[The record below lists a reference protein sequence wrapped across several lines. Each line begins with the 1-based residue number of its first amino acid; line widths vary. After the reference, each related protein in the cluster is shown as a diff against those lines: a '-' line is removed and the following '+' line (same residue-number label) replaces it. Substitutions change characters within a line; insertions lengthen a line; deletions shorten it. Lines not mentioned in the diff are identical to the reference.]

1 MFGSSNSRVF
11 KPVPFGA
18 SSRHRKG
25 IPSWVWVLALGITI
39 GAAGLYYIQEQLL
52 PPRLNFI
59 ESQDLKAKTEAA
71 TKAREQMSAELGQA
85 TAQLKVAQDE
95 RKTAVDK
102 MNIALTSVEPLK
114 KDLDLFLKAIPP
126 DPRGNAIAIRSGTF
140 SSDSGKLMY
149 HLLFTR
155 DRSAK
160 SNAAFKGDVQII
172 VEGTRGGK
180 NVSTTVQ
187 TLPLTLEGYQH
198 LNGSA
203 SLPEGFVPREV
214 TVKLAQEKNGAQ
226 VSMRVFRL

>member
-18 SSRHRKG
+18 SRHRKG
-25 IPSWVWVLALGITI
+25 VPSWVWVLALGVTI

-59 ESQDLKAKTEAA
+59 ESQDLKAKAETA
-71 TKAREQMSAELGQA
+71 TKAREQMSTELGQA

-95 RKTAVDK
+95 RKVAVDK
-102 MNIALTSVEPLK
+102 MNVALTSVEPLK
-114 KDLDLFLKAIPP
+114 KDLDLFLKAIPA

-140 SSDSGKLMY
+140 STEGGKLIY

-155 DRSAK
+155 DRNAK
-160 SNAAFKGDVQII
+160 NSAAFKGDVQII
-172 VEGTRGGK
+172 VEGSRSGK
-180 NVSTTVQ
+180 NVSTTIE
-187 TLPLTLEGYQH
+187 TLPLSLEGYQH

-203 SLPEGFVPREV
+203 TLPEGFTPREV
-214 TVKLAQEKNGAQ
+214 TVKLTQEKNGAQ

>member
-18 SSRHRKG
+18 SRRRKG
-25 IPSWVWVLALGITI
+25 VPSWVWVLTSGIVL
-39 GAAGLYYIQEQLL
+39 GAAGLYYIQEELL
-52 PPRLNFI
+52 PPRLNHL
-59 ESQDLKAKTEAA
+59 ESQNLKAKAETA
-71 TKAREQMSAELGQA
+71 TKAREQMSSELGQA

-95 RKTAVDK
+95 RKVAVDK
-102 MNIALTSVEPLK
+102 MNVALTSVEPLK

-126 DPRGNAIAIRSGTF
+126 DPRGNTIAIRSGTF
-140 SSDSGKLMY
+140 STDSGKLMY

-155 DRSAK
+155 DRNAK
-160 SNAAFKGDVQII
+160 NSAAFKGDVQLI
-172 VEGTRGGK
+172 VEGSRGGK
-180 NVSTTVQ
+180 NVSTTIE
-187 TLPLTLEGYQH
+187 TLALTLDGYQH

-203 SLPEGFVPREV
+203 ALPEGFVPREV